1 MDALKL
7 RRTALRRTAFTKAVN
22 HLQEIIEND
31 PVDKNAVETAFEM
44 LDAKSVKLKKI
55 DEDIL
60 ELMIETNCTQ
70 EAYNIEFEAIEGY
83 TEKMIAWQVLPAV
96 FWRIDGLAAIPQ
108 PVQRIHE
115 DESIDDG
122 DKFQY
127 LIQATTPKSRA
138 RDIVESFPATPENY
152 RKAFEYL
159 RMRFGQEDV
168 LI

>member
-7 RRTALRRTAFTKAVN
+7 RRTPLRTAFTKAVN

-31 PVDKNAVETAFEM
+31 PVDMNAVETAFEM

-83 TEKMIAWQVLPAV
+83 TEKDDCLESPCEKYHENRCFGTEGQ
-96 FWRIDGLAAIPQ
+96 PQ
-108 PVQRIHE
+108 PGHIFVFI
-115 DESIDDG
+115 S
-122 DKFQY
+122 
-127 LIQATTPKSRA
+127 AS
-138 RDIVESFPATPENY
+138 S
-152 RKAFEYL
+152 
-159 RMRFGQEDV
+159 
-168 LI
+168 